1 MYISH
6 FHPPKIITVHL
17 LSEVYGHPCFA
28 AQSAWVLV
36 SQNLSLWATVFGM
49 HSWYLRK
56 QESVLTCKFLL
67 FCVLTK
73 HQDDKS
79 EGAWFG
85 FSRSALFVGNPQ
97 FQGAELRAFAL
108 DLNSCSSSNSVRCWV
123 SEQSLGKE
131 CSGCPVK
138 WGDRHYDFT
147 ECVLRV
153 LRNCE

>member
-1 MYISH
+1 MRC
-6 FHPPKIITVHL
+6 TVIRVLQHSL
-17 LSEVYGHPCFA
+17 PGSWFLRTYLSE
-28 AQSAWVLV
+28 L
-36 SQNLSLWATVFGM
+36 VFGM

-85 FSRSALFVGNPQ
+85 FSSSALFVGNPQ

-138 WGDRHYDFT
+138 WGRQT
-147 ECVLRV
+147 LRFHWV
-153 LRNCE
+153 CFKGSSKLWIISRLWILSRLVI